1 MIRLPV
7 ALFYFVILGCCQ
19 SQFESQLQVESDGNR
34 RFGFG
39 EGQEQL
45 DLGQI
50 KHEGSKNNILD
61 PHISKPSA
69 LGEEI
74 GGENRARNENKEQV
88 V

>member
-1 MIRLPV
+1 MIWLHV
-7 ALFYFVILGCCQ
+7 ASFYFVILGSCQ
-19 SQFESQLQVESDGNR
+19 SQFESQLQVKSDGNR

-39 EGQEQL
+39 DGQ

-50 KHEGSKNNILD
+50 KDSILD
-61 PHISKPSA
+61 SHISKPSA
-69 LGEEI
+69 LGEEM

>member
-1 MIRLPV
+1 MIWLHV
-7 ALFYFVILGCCQ
+7 ASFYFVILGSCQ
-19 SQFESQLQVESDGNR
+19 SQFGSQLQVISDGNR

-39 EGQEQL
+39 EGQEL
-45 DLGQI
+45 DLGKI

-61 PHISKPSA
+61 PHIIKPSGI
-69 LGEEI
+69 GEEM

>member
-1 MIRLPV
+1 MIWLHV
-7 ALFYFVILGCCQ
+7 ASFYFVILGSCQ
-19 SQFESQLQVESDGNR
+19 SQFESQLQVKSDGNR
-34 RFGFG
+34 RFGVG
-39 EGQEQL
+39 DGQEF

-50 KHEGSKNNILD
+50 KGSKNNILD

-69 LGEEI
+69 LGAEM